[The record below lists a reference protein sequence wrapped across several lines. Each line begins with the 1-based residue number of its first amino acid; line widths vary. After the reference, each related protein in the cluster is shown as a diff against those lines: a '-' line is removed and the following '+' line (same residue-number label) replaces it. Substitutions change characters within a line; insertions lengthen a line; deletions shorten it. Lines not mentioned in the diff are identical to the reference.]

1 MCLQVYGLVLIFV
14 TGSNPDA
21 GLVSSLIL
29 SLVLLLKQMN
39 EEKLKLQ
46 QIARPLKDF
55 NENRLSTFEVA
66 LLWTKVPSPNP
77 TR

>member
-46 QIARPLKDF
+46 QIARPLKDL
-55 NENRLSTFEVA
+55 NENRLSTFEIA
-66 LLWTKVPSPNP
+66 LLWTKVPCPNP
-77 TR
+77 TL